1 MIKVRSK
8 KRLKGAKIITLCVE
22 VLLFFSFL
30 VFIKGS
36 WMFEIKIITVSS
48 GNDNICRNKVCDN
61 NSTKEEKELVWGF
74 ICKAPLHSC
83 DVNTFCKEKE

>member
-1 MIKVRSK
+1 MIKVRPK

-36 WMFEIKIITVSS
+36 WLFEIKILTASS
-48 GNDNICRNKVCDN
+48 GNHNICRNKVYDKGSQRGEAADAAASAKCRYIPV
-61 NSTKEEKELVWGF
+61 T
-74 ICKAPLHSC
+74 
-83 DVNTFCKEKE
+83 

>member
-1 MIKVRSK
+1 MRECSYQTQTTINALGSCSGWRKMIKVRPK

-48 GNDNICRNKVCDN
+48 GNDNICRNKVYDK
-61 NSTKEEKELVWGF
+61 TVQKRRRG
-74 ICKAPLHSC
+74 
-83 DVNTFCKEKE
+83 

>member
-1 MIKVRSK
+1 MIKVRPK

-22 VLLFFSFL
+22 VLLFFFFL

-48 GNDNICRNKVCDN
+48 GNDNICRNKVYDK
-61 NSTKEEKELVWGF
+61 TVQKRRRG
-74 ICKAPLHSC
+74 
-83 DVNTFCKEKE
+83 